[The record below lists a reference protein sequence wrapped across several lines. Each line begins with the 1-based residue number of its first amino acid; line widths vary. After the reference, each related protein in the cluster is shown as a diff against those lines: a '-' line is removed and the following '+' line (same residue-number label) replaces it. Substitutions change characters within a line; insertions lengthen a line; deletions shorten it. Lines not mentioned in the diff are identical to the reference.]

1 MDIAI
6 ASALTAAVGFAFGD
20 IATAKLARKFS
31 GRMTMFWLSMLKAAA
46 YLPFVALWWVDFTFL
61 TPEAALW
68 SAALGIVF
76 AVAYLGFNLA
86 LQVGHPALVGV
97 IAGSFPAVASLIA
110 IVFLGQRPSPLTI
123 AMLVIILLGVG
134 VLGLPD
140 NWRKSLKLDKGT
152 LLALVPMVCWGIFTG
167 LLSIPIGMIDTPHN
181 WFVVQYIVALML
193 VLTSLVVFNKGVPQL
208 AKQAKGKFAAIWLGV
223 AVLFIG
229 GSELLQALAL
239 GAGSTN
245 TTLVAALLGSYPAVY
260 FLLAD
265 RIFKERL
272 IPRQWIAAMVVLGS
286 IIVLSVA
293 GS

>member
-6 ASALTAAVGFAFGD
+6 AAALTAAVGFALGD
-20 IATAKLARKFS
+20 IATAKLARKFN
-31 GRMTMFWLSMLKAAA
+31 GRMTMFWLSVLKAVA
-46 YLPFVALWWVDFTFL
+46 YLPFVVLWWADFAAL
-61 TPEAALW
+61 TPVAAIW
-68 SAALGIVF
+68 SAVLGVVF
-76 AVAYLGFNLA
+76 AIAYLGFNLA

-97 IAGSFPAVASLIA
+97 IAGSFPAIASLIA
-110 IVFLGQRPSPLTI
+110 IVFLGQRPSILTVV
-123 AMLVIILLGVG
+123 MLIIILLGVG
-134 VLGLPD
+134 VLGLPE
-140 NWRKSLKLDKGT
+140 NWRTSLKLDKGT

-167 LLSIPIGMIDTPHN
+167 LLSIPIGQIDSPHN
-181 WFVVQYIVALML
+181 WFVVQYIVSIML
-193 VLTSLVVFNKGVPQL
+193 VVTSFVVFNKGVPKIVRQV
-208 AKQAKGKFAAIWLGV
+208 KGAFVAIWLTV

-239 GAGSTN
+239 GAGKIN

-272 IPRQWIAAMVVLGS
+272 LPRQWIAAMVVLGS
-286 IIVLSVA
+286 IIILSVA